1 MLEKYKEGQP
11 VAYEIFK
18 NSVKEKKS
26 IHAYMIQTD
35 NILFGKQLAVD
46 FSKVLICPKQ
56 NFVDKGCQFKDCN
69 ICNRIDNDVFPELK
83 IIKPEGLWIRKEQIS
98 ELREKFSLKLLE
110 GNKRIY
116 IILEP
121 EKLNVYAANSILK
134 FLEEPV
140 ENVIAFFITTNIYNV
155 LDTVVSRCQV
165 IYLNKN
171 KREQVFIEKDNIAL
185 LNINFLLLNDEYLKN
200 KVNMEKTLE
209 KIIGIVTF
217 IKTYENVKEDVL
229 LSLNELWNP
238 YIQNQDD
245 ILLALEVI
253 IFFYKD
259 VLKYLMLEEI
269 EFFEEYKSIIEE
281 IKNKNNFIV
290 LIKKIKKV
298 LLLKEKIKYNLNMSM
313 IVDKLVF
320 SLKAVEKDD

>member
-1 MLEKYKEGQP
+1 
-11 VAYEIFK
+11 
-18 NSVKEKKS
+18 
-26 IHAYMIQTD
+26 
-35 NILFGKQLAVD
+35 
-46 FSKVLICPKQ
+46 
-56 NFVDKGCQFKDCN
+56 
-69 ICNRIDNDVFPELK
+69 
-83 IIKPEGLWIRKEQIS
+83 
-98 ELREKFSLKLLE
+98 
-110 GNKRIY
+110 
-116 IILEP
+116 
-121 EKLNVYAANSILK
+121 
-134 FLEEPV
+134 
-140 ENVIAFFITTNIYNV
+140 
-155 LDTVVSRCQV
+155 
-165 IYLNKN
+165 
-171 KREQVFIEKDNIAL
+171 L